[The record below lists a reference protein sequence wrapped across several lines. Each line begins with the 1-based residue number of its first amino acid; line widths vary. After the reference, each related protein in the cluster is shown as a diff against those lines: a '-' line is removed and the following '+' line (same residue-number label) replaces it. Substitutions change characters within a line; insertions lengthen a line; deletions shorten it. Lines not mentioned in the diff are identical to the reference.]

1 MMTKTILITGASK
14 GIGKTTALLF
24 ASKGWNV
31 IAAMRNPKEETE
43 LTKLDNVL
51 VTQLELRDVASIKKT
66 LSEGLTR
73 FGKIDVLVNNAA
85 YGQYGLFEAQ
95 TPAQISEQFEVNVLG
110 TMNVVREALPL
121 FRENKGGIIINISS
135 GGGRVGIPMISSYA
149 ASKFALEGWTE
160 SVSYELAS
168 QNIIVKLIEP
178 GGVETPF
185 HATAANKFANNPA
198 LSSYEEFT
206 TAFAKKFESMHGGI
220 ATAQQVADE
229 IYTAA
234 TDNTNQLRYLV
245 GNDVKGWVELRTT
258 HSDADYINKMREQFA
273 I

>member
-1 MMTKTILITGASK
+1 MTKTILITGASK
-14 GIGKTTALLF
+14 GIGNTTAHLF
-24 ASKGWNV
+24 AAKGWNV

-43 LTKLDNVL
+43 LTTFENVL
-51 VTQLELRDVASIKKT
+51 VTQLELRDVESIT
-66 LSEGLTR
+66 NTINQGIER

-95 TPAQISEQFEVNVLG
+95 TPQQIAEQFEVNFLG
-110 TMNVVREALPL
+110 TLQVTRAILPH
-121 FRENKGGIIINISS
+121 FRAHKGGMIINISS
-135 GGGRVGIPMISSYA
+135 GGGRVGIPMISSYG

-168 QNIIVKLIEP
+168 QNIIIKLIEP

-185 HATAANKFANNPA
+185 HVTAANNFANDPT
-198 LSSYEEFT
+198 LSSYDAFT

-234 TDNTNQLRYLV
+234 TDGTNQLRYLV
-245 GNDVKGWVELRTT
+245 GNDVKGWVDLRTS
-258 HSDADYINKMREQFA
+258 HSDADYIAKMRALFNF
-273 I
+273 